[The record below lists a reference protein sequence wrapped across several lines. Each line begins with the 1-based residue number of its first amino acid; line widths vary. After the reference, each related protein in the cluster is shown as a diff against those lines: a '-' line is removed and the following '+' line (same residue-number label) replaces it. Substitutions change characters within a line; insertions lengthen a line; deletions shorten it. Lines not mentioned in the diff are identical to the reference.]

1 MVESVVQQSMLRRA
15 VEQEKV
21 DLHCINLR
29 DFGKSN
35 YRQID
40 DTPFGGGVGMVMMAK
55 PLFEAIDHATELV
68 GGTEPD
74 LPVASNTTVPSE
86 NVQPT
91 TQSVDYE
98 SMTKAELEV
107 YGRSIGIELDRR
119 QTKDTLISQLVE
131 ANK

>member
-1 MVESVVQQSMLRRA
+1 
-15 VEQEKV
+15 
-21 DLHCINLR
+21 
-29 DFGKSN
+29 
-35 YRQID
+35 
-40 DTPFGGGVGMVMMAK
+40 
-55 PLFEAIDHATELV
+55 
-68 GGTEPD
+68 
-74 LPVASNTTVPSE
+74 VASNTTVPSE
-86 NVQPT
+86 DVKPT

>member
-1 MVESVVQQSMLRRA
+1 MPIYRAKIKCFVDQSMREA
-15 VEQEKV
+15 GDEFEY
-21 DLHCINLR
+21 N
-29 DFGKSN
+29 GESN
-35 YRQID
+35 SNI
-40 DTPFGGGVGMVMMAK
+40 
-55 PLFEAIDHATELV
+55 ELV

-86 NVQPT
+86 DVLPT

>member
-1 MVESVVQQSMLRRA
+1 MPIYRAKTKCFVGQSMREA
-15 VEQEKV
+15 NEEFEY
-21 DLHCINLR
+21 NGA
-29 DFGKSN
+29 FNSN
-35 YRQID
+35 I
-40 DTPFGGGVGMVMMAK
+40 
-55 PLFEAIDHATELV
+55 ELV

-74 LPVASNTTVPSE
+74 LPVASNTAVPSE
-86 NVQPT
+86 DVQPT

-119 QTKDTLISQLVE
+119 QTKDTLISQLVA